1 MPNIKSAIKRVQI
14 NERNRLRNKAYKSAV
29 RTLMKRC
36 FTAIDAYAA
45 APSSE
50 TLTEVKQSM
59 AEAYSKID
67 KSVKRGVLHAN
78 SGARKKS
85 RLMRTWHSVDAEVNG
100 GPSADESS
108 APESV
113 SA

>member
-14 NERNRLRNKAYKSAV
+14 NERNRLRNKSYRSAV

-36 FTAIDAYAA
+36 FTAIEAYAA
-45 APSSE
+45 APNSDALAS
-50 TLTEVKQSM
+50 VKQSM

-67 KSVKRGVLHAN
+67 KSVKRGVLHPN
-78 SGARKKS
+78 TGARRKA
-85 RLMRTWHSVDAEVNG
+85 RLMRTWHEVEAKVSG
-100 GPSADESS
+100 GPSAETSDV
-108 APESV
+108 PESV